1 MTDIFLFLKR
11 FLSAPG
17 RIGSIVPSS
26 RFLSRTITR
35 EVPWAE
41 ARVIVELG
49 PGTGVFTREIL
60 RLKRPDTAF
69 LVIERD
75 PQFQQKLQER
85 FPGLLLRSE
94 AVQLKHY
101 LQELD
106 LGSPDVIISGLPF
119 AVFPP
124 DLREAILDQVEE
136 ALAPDGLF
144 ITFQYSLQLHQE
156 LNRRFSSVDVSFT
169 LLNMP
174 PAFVYSCRKSS
185 GILA

>member
-17 RIGSIVPSS
+17 RIGSIAPSS
-26 RFLSRTITR
+26 RFLTRMITQK
-35 EVPWAE
+35 VPWAD

-60 RLKRPDTAF
+60 RLKRPDTEF

-75 PQFQQKLQER
+75 PQFRQKLEER

-94 AVQLKHY
+94 AVQLNRY
-101 LQELD
+101 LQELG

-119 AVFPP
+119 AVFLPE
-124 DLREAILDQVEE
+124 LRETILDQVEE
-136 ALAPDGLF
+136 ALAPGGLF

-156 LNRRFSSVDVSFT
+156 LNRRFSSVEVSFT
-169 LLNMP
+169 LLNVP
-174 PAFVYSCRKSS
+174 PAFVYTCRK
-185 GILA
+185 